1 MRNFN
6 RLIFVLFSLLLVA
19 AVLIF
24 VLENQQPASLSF
36 LGFSLPVLPLS
47 VFVLAAL
54 IAGLLIGP
62 LLVILSR
69 VFDAQ
74 RR

>member
-1 MRNFN
+1 M
-6 RLIFVLFSLLLVA
+6 IFVLFSLLLVA